1 MTHPD
6 VVFLDEPTIGF
17 DIKARM
23 DLWEQIKRAREKEG
37 VTVSLTTHFIEEADY
52 LCDRVAIID
61 KARIIALDTPQ
72 NLKKIV
78 GTDLISLQ
86 IGDGREIRAAFME
99 KVRELGWVQRVEEY
113 SNSIMLSVE
122 SGEGRVADLIDF
134 ADAHGFVIASIDE
147 HEPSLE
153 DVFVH
158 FTGRTIREAEGG
170 ETEMR
175 LARKLKGMAG

>member
-23 DLWEQIKRAREKEG
+23 DLWNQIKRAREIEG
-37 VTVSLTTHFIEEADY
+37 VTVSLTTHFIEEANY

-61 KARIIALDTPQ
+61 KARVIALDTPQ
-72 NLKKIV
+72 KLKEAV
-78 GTDLISLQ
+78 GSDLISLQ
-86 IGDGREIRAAFME
+86 IADGGASRATFME
-99 KVRELGWVQRVEEY
+99 KVQELYWIKRVEEY
-113 SNSIMLSVE
+113 SNSILLNAE
-122 SGEGRVADLIDF
+122 RGEGRVADLIDF
-134 ADAHGFVIASIDE
+134 ADTHGFVITSIDE

-153 DVFVH
+153 DVFLH

-170 ETEMR
+170 
-175 LARKLKGMAG
+175 A